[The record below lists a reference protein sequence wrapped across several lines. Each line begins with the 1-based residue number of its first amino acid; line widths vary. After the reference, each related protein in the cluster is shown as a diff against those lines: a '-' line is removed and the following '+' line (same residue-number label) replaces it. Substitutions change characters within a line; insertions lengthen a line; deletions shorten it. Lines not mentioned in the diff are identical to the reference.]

1 MANCFSY
8 SISDSFKTSIMKK
21 FIRIVVS
28 LLFIGAAIGV
38 VVWKL
43 NDNKKVIEEQAK
55 LAQERN
61 DVIPVKTAVLSRQSV
76 SSKFKSSG
84 QFQPFKELALIS
96 DVSGRITQ
104 LNVKNGSLVNEGS
117 VVLTVDNDLLKNQ
130 LDITALNLKKAE
142 NDLSRLKN
150 LVGDGGI
157 TQQQVYDAEI
167 AVENLK
173 AQIRGLEKQISLTVI
188 KAPIAGIVSGKTVE
202 KGAFI
207 GPGAP
212 ILNIVQVA
220 RLKFQANL
228 SEEEV
233 VQIKTGQQV
242 TLSADLYPD
251 KNFTGV
257 VTYISAKADN
267 ARRFMVEVEL
277 DNNAANPL
285 KGGMN
290 GYANFDSG
298 KSATLL
304 ALPREAIVGSVR
316 DAKVFVVENGVA
328 QLKPVRLGVIYGDF
342 VAVLDGLREGD
353 IVVVAG
359 QINLEDGTKVDVSSK

>member
-1 MANCFSY
+1 MN
-8 SISDSFKTSIMKK
+8 KV
-21 FIRIVVS
+21 IRIIIT
-28 LLFIGAAIGV
+28 LLVLGGAIGV

-43 NDNKKVIEEQAK
+43 NDNKQVINEQAK

-61 DVIPVKTAVLSRQSV
+61 DVIPVKTVVLARQTI

-84 QFQPFKELALIS
+84 QFQPFQELALVS
-96 DVSGRITQ
+96 DVSGRVTQ
-104 LNVKNGSLVNEGS
+104 LNVKNGSSVNEGA
-117 VVLTVDNDLLKNQ
+117 VILTVDNDLLKNQ
-130 LDITALNLKKAE
+130 LDIAVLNLKKAE
-142 NDLSRLKN
+142 HDLTRLKN
-150 LVGDGGI
+150 LIGDGGI
-157 TQQQVYDAEI
+157 TQQQVNDAEN

-188 KAPIAGIVSGKTVE
+188 KAPISGIVSGKTIE

-212 ILNIVQVA
+212 ILNIVNVA
-220 RLKFQANL
+220 RLKFQVNL

-233 VQIKTGQQV
+233 VQVKIGQQV
-242 TLSADLYPD
+242 SLSADLYPD
-251 KNFTGV
+251 KTFSGV
-257 VTYISAKADN
+257 ISFISAKADN

-277 DNNAANPL
+277 NNPASNPL

-290 GYANFDSG
+290 GYAFFDSG

-316 DAKVFVVENGVA
+316 DAKVSVVENSVA

-342 VAVLDGLREGD
+342 AAVEDGLKEGD
-353 IVVVAG
+353 VIVIAG
-359 QINLEDGTKVDVSSK
+359 QINLEDGTKVEVSSK